1 MLAGKLAEIRPFLN
15 ERQWRLLLGAEARAL
30 GWGGI
35 KRVAR
40 VAGVSPDTVGRGAGE
55 LESGV
60 APESRVRAAGAGR
73 PRVEDVDPAVV
84 AALDRLVDPETRG
97 DPESPLRWTTKS
109 TANLAEAL
117 TEAGHPVSPDTVGR
131 LLKKDGYSLQA
142 NAKTVEGKQH
152 ADRDGQFHHINEK
165 VETFQAANEPVISV
179 DTKKKELV
187 GNYKNAGQEWRPQGP
202 GRRRSLTRRPPQIR
216 T

>member
-1 MLAGKLAEIRPFLN
+1 MCYGIRVRNDDDILAGKLAEIRPFLN

-40 VAGVSPDTVGRGAGE
+40 AAGVSPDTVGRGAGE

-60 APESRVRAAGAGR
+60 SPDGRVRAAGAGR

-84 AALDRLVDPETRG
+84 SALDRLVDPGTRG

-109 TANLAEAL
+109 TANLADAL
-117 TEAGHPVSPDTVGR
+117 SEAGHPISPDT
-131 LLKKDGYSLQA
+131 
-142 NAKTVEGKQH
+142 
-152 ADRDGQFHHINEK
+152 
-165 VETFQAANEPVISV
+165 
-179 DTKKKELV
+179 
-187 GNYKNAGQEWRPQGP
+187 P
-202 GRRRSLTRRPPQIR
+202 GRRRESHPPPPTDPYVTVSRYTARVVLIVRRLWSMPSGR
-216 T
+216 RFSDAGR